1 MVYPHIEY
9 RGAAYP
15 DRLEAEASA
24 STRELDSRI
33 SDGIRV
39 RLLWHSGAGHVS
51 VAVED
56 SKTGEMFDVAVGDDD
71 RALDVFH
78 HPYAYAARRRQ
89 GTGGSFRPPPMPRWR
104 RSQPPPATT
113 CAMPRGLCRIAEAG
127 GR

>member
-15 DRLEAEASA
+15 DRLDAEVSA
-24 STRELDSRI
+24 SIRELDSRI

-39 RLLWHSGAGHVS
+39 RLLWHSGDGHVS

-56 SKTGEMFDVAVGDDD
+56 SKTGEMFDVPVGDDD

-78 HPYAYAARRRQ
+78 HPYAYAARRRR
-89 GTGGSFRPPPMPRWR
+89 GTGGSFPT
-104 RSQPPPATT
+104 A
-113 CAMPRGLCRIAEAG
+113 ADAALAA
-127 GR
+127 